1 MMTYECPVC
10 KKVHLTL
17 DDLSMCIS
25 VHQKNEKMKEE
36 KKKEQEVT
44 NLMTRNNQLV
54 AELKENCDKLKKY
67 DYNCVLDYSVNKNS
81 NKPIPKT
88 STPKTATVKE
98 IFPKVTK
105 DAEKEL
111 LEDLYKN
118 LITIF
123 SIDK

>member
-1 MMTYECPVC
+1 MNYECPVC
-10 KKVHLTL
+10 KKMHATL

-44 NLMTRNNQLV
+44 NLMTKNNQLV

-67 DYNCVLDYSVNKNS
+67 GYNCVLDYSVNKNS
-81 NKPIPKT
+81 NKPTSKT
-88 STPKTATVKE
+88 SNPKTATVKE